1 MHRYT
6 AVKNKRP
13 HKAQCNITKGATK
26 VLRDEEEIMKDAK
39 NKLRLVLSN
48 GSAPVF
54 PISGSDG
61 KRYVVP
67 PRLRYL
73 FQVVQT
79 QTMPAYCRILPT
91 LDHYV

>member
-1 MHRYT
+1 M
-6 AVKNKRP
+6 
-13 HKAQCNITKGATK
+13 
-26 VLRDEEEIMKDAK
+26 LRDEEEIMKDAK

-54 PISGSDG
+54 PISGSGG

-79 QTMPAYCRILPT
+79 QNTAAYCRMLPT
-91 LDHYV
+91 LDFHV